1 MKTVTNICLMM
12 LLLLQCACRH
22 QLKPDAYIRYVK
34 DSSNG
39 LVKIATIDGWEYTI
53 QYKPAD
59 YIIYLEGKGV
69 YTDSFVTKE
78 RDRLKGTVWFDI
90 DIRRTD
96 GSITPLRYG
105 VSSLDEYNS
114 RLDYYLN
121 HAQEDIA
128 LAYGTDTL
136 KPMSYLFE
144 NNYNLTPQQ
153 TMVVGFALP
162 EGQESIKAPMQL
174 SYRDRIFKN
183 GIIKATYRQKD
194 LKNIPHLIFKI

>member
-1 MKTVTNICLMM
+1 MKGLTNACLI
-12 LLLLQCACRH
+12 LLLLQCSCRQ
-22 QLKPDAYIRYVK
+22 QLKPSAYIKYVK

-39 LVKIATIDGWEYTI
+39 LVKTTTIDGWEYVM

-59 YIIYLEGKGV
+59 YIIYLEARGV
-69 YTDSFVTKE
+69 YTDSFVTNE
-78 RDRLKGTVWFDI
+78 QNRLKGTVWFDI
-90 DIRRTD
+90 NIRRTD

-105 VSSLDEYNS
+105 VSSLDEYDT

-121 HAQEDIA
+121 HAQQDIA
-128 LAYGTDTL
+128 LAYGNDTL

-162 EGQESIKAPMQL
+162 DSQTSIKAPMQL

-183 GIIKATYRQKD
+183 GIIKATYRLKD
-194 LKNIPHLIFKI
+194 LQHIPHLIFKI